1 MNNCFSKTIDSC
13 FKELSS
19 SPNGLSKEEAFLR
32 EGRYKSERLETPKK
46 EGFIKKFFKQFAD
59 LMIIILLLAATVS
72 LIIGLISSST
82 SELFDALIIMA
93 IVFMNAMFGAIQEN
107 KAEKSIEALQQ
118 MTRPEARVLRGGEQQ
133 TIPADKLVPGD
144 VVLLEAGSIVP
155 ADCRLI
161 ESAALQVNE
170 ASLTGESLPV
180 EKNAGIICKENAAL
194 AERKN
199 MVYSGTTVVCG
210 RGQGVVTAVG
220 KSSEIGKIAS
230 VIASTEKE
238 MTPLQKGIKD
248 LGKVITYLI
257 LGIALVTFILE
268 LAART
273 SPLEAFLT
281 SVAIAV
287 AAIPESMPAVITII
301 MSLGISRLAKRKA
314 IVKHMHSVETLGSC
328 DVICSDKTGTITQNK
343 MMVKAVYCDGK
354 LSYSRSML
362 GVDFELLLAGMALCN
377 DTRKSKHSFQGDPT
391 EIALAEF
398 VSKYDINKSDFE
410 KINKRLS
417 ELPFDSSRKLMSTIN
432 EYKGG
437 KIAFVKGAVDVLI
450 SKCTKVLDNGSE
462 KALGKGFLNSILAAN
477 SEMAGR
483 ALRVLGFAIKRLENG
498 EKFDETN
505 LTFVGMVGMIDPPR
519 KGVKEAVE
527 KCKSAGMLPVMIT
540 GDHKETAY
548 AVAKEVGI
556 VKSKKQ
562 VLTGAELDLL
572 SDEQLVGKLDSV
584 RVFARVSPEH
594 KVRIVDAFKKPG
606 HVVAMTGDGVN
617 DAASMKKADIGIGMG
632 ITGTDITKQVA
643 DLMLTDDNFAT
654 IIIAVEEGRK
664 VYKNIQKTVK
674 FLFSA
679 NMGEILALF
688 FATIIFPQY
697 TFMLPAQILFINLI
711 TDSLPAIALGVEPAE
726 TDLMKQSPRPKDKG
740 LFSDGNGVVVIVMG
754 LVQTLLTLS
763 AFVIGLYL
771 YNEASGMSMAFY
783 TLNIV
788 QFFYLV
794 SIRTEK
800 VIFKS
805 NPFKNK
811 FIILAILFAGG
822 LLTLIAATPLHK
834 ILGLATLNG
843 WEWLYILLVSVVML
857 IASEL
862 CKWALRVHKRKL
874 LKVK

>member
-1 MNNCFSKTIDSC
+1 
-13 FKELSS
+13 
-19 SPNGLSKEEAFLR
+19 
-32 EGRYKSERLETPKK
+32 
-46 EGFIKKFFKQFAD
+46 
-59 LMIIILLLAATVS
+59 
-72 LIIGLISSST
+72 
-82 SELFDALIIMA
+82 
-93 IVFMNAMFGAIQEN
+93 
-107 KAEKSIEALQQ
+107 
-118 MTRPEARVLRGGEQQ
+118 
-133 TIPADKLVPGD
+133 
-144 VVLLEAGSIVP
+144 
-155 ADCRLI
+155 
-161 ESAALQVNE
+161 
-170 ASLTGESLPV
+170 
-180 EKNAGIICKENAAL
+180 
-194 AERKN
+194 
-199 MVYSGTTVVCG
+199 
-210 RGQGVVTAVG
+210 
-220 KSSEIGKIAS
+220 
-230 VIASTEKE
+230 
-238 MTPLQKGIKD
+238 
-248 LGKVITYLI
+248 
-257 LGIALVTFILE
+257 
-268 LAART
+268 
-273 SPLEAFLT
+273 
-281 SVAIAV
+281 
-287 AAIPESMPAVITII
+287 
-301 MSLGISRLAKRKA
+301 
-314 IVKHMHSVETLGSC
+314 
-328 DVICSDKTGTITQNK
+328 
-343 MMVKAVYCDGK
+343 
-354 LSYSRSML
+354 ML

-462 KALGKGFLNSILAAN
+462 KTLEKGFLNSILSAN

-498 EKFDETN
+498 ERFDETN

-527 KCKSAGMLPVMIT
+527 KCKSAGMLPIMIT

-594 KVRIVDAFKKPG
+594 KVRIVDAFKKLG

-632 ITGTDITKQVA
+632 ITGTDVTKQVA

-771 YNEASGMSMAFY
+771 YNEASAMSMAFY

-857 IASEL
+857 IASEF